1 MLVQRGK
8 EGRGEAGEGRGEWS
22 LGRCGEEGRG
32 DGTREEREERSPRL
46 AGPVRRRGE
55 GEGRRGR
62 IEGRGN
68 RADAE
73 RRGGARGVVAGLV
86 QRGGKGLGDSGKKG
100 EEGPPPL
107 PLLTLQWWKLPMTL
121 PAAATAATAAAP
133 PIPMSAKPAA
143 AAATP
148 SPPLQLQRRVPPQPS
163 PLKPLPSPATTD
175 DVASGGGKGDGSCA
189 ADADAGDTGS
199 AAFCTAAWFR
209 V

>member
-133 PIPMSAKPAA
+133 PRL
-143 AAATP
+143 
-148 SPPLQLQRRVPPQPS
+148 PPCLLPRLLPRLPPRVYRLPCCRR
-163 PLKPLPSPATTD
+163 ACHC
-175 DVASGGGKGDGSCA
+175 GCC
-189 ADADAGDTGS
+189 
-199 AAFCTAAWFR
+199 AFCRACRRACRHACRCDRCTCRSDCSAGR
-209 V
+209 NKVQ